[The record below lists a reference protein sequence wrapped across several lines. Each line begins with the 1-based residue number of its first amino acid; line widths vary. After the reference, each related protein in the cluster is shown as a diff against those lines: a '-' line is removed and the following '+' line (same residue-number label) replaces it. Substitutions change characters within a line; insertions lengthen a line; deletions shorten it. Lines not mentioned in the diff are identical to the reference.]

1 MDYWHG
7 FGTDLNVSQ
16 IYETTI
22 ADRNSDLSSH
32 FVVVPARSLGGGS
45 YLFRGSQGL
54 PETLGLWR
62 LADIPG
68 GRVVHSLAACL
79 TSKDVE
85 DFTGRFRGLFD
96 EEGRHDSVELPA
108 HFAFAE
114 YLTFARAVPF
124 EWSSPLSADS
134 LGNIL
139 TARGRGES
147 GYMYYEGT
155 NALVLF
161 VAIREG
167 IVICGSSQKL
177 IEALEGGLRRRILE
191 FAKDCSSG
199 EERAGDQ
206 EQS

>member
-22 ADRNSDLSSH
+22 ADRNSDLSAH

-54 PETLGLWR
+54 LETLGFLR

-85 DFTGRFRGLFD
+85 DFTRRFQGLFE
-96 EEGRHDSVELPA
+96 EEGRHDSVDLPA

-147 GYMYYEGT
+147 GYMYFEGT
-155 NALVLF
+155 EFPVLF
-161 VAIREG
+161 VAIPEG
-167 IVICGSSQKL
+167 MVICGASQKVV
-177 IEALEGGLRRRILE
+177 EALEGGLRHRILE
-191 FAKDCSSG
+191 FMKDSSSG
-199 EERAGDQ
+199 TERAADQ
-206 EQS
+206 E